1 MIRQT
6 WLLLGLVSLGAIA
19 PFTLAFTSSPA
30 NACSPNP
37 NFPHLCDRLIYKE
50 PILRPGG
57 GGCPQCGPKY
67 LEHREILVLPA
78 GGLQPQSGLGSLN
91 PQPLPPKAGQMLR

>member
-6 WLLLGLVSLGAIA
+6 WLLVGLVSLGAFA
-19 PFTLAFTSSPA
+19 PFAIAFTMAPA
-30 NACSPNP
+30 NACTPNP
-37 NFPHLCDRLIYKE
+37 NFPHGCDRLIYKE
-50 PILRPGG
+50 PILKPGG
-57 GGCPQCGPKY
+57 GGCPQCGPKV

-78 GGLQPQSGLGSLN
+78 YDFQPKGGLGSLN